1 MIAKL
6 EHHWLRGLATI
17 LAAVYIYLG
26 AQVGGVA
33 GLLGIGGGLLIG
45 AALVLRKRSRL
56 LGGIL
61 LTAGAL
67 PFAALTW
74 WSAIVPALA
83 LVTLLIG
90 GVIVVRTPPRRVRQ
104 PFADSFQSRR
114 DFVG

>member
-26 AQVGGVA
+26 VQVGGVA
-33 GLLGIGGGLLIG
+33 GFVGVVGGLLIG
-45 AALVLRKRSRL
+45 AALILRSRSRL

-61 LTAGAL
+61 LAAGAL
-67 PFAALTW
+67 PFALLTW

-90 GVIVVRTPPRRVRQ
+90 GAIVARTPPRKMRQ
-104 PFADSFQSRR
+104 PLADTF
-114 DFVG
+114 